1 MMQKLKLYR
10 TAPYVSGALVAINT
24 IIFLWCHFTGELP
37 GNTVGISPHLFFE
50 NGEYYRI
57 IASMFFHADIGH
69 LVNNMLILFGLG
81 AMIEKEVGHV
91 VFAVLYFIAGI
102 GGNIASLAYKVRM
115 GEWYVESIGASGA
128 VFGLVGVLLALVFIS
143 DLNLPN
149 VTPARVLFVV
159 AYSIYTGIGNSDI
172 DNAAHIGGAVCGALL
187 GGIWCMFRYFCKKYK
202 SARSG
207 HGERRGN

>member
-1 MMQKLKLYR
+1 MIQKLKLYR

-24 IIFLWCHFTGELP
+24 LIFLWCYFTGELP

-50 NGEYYRI
+50 NREYYRM

-81 AMIEKEVGHV
+81 AMIEKEVGHLA
-91 VFAVLYFIAGI
+91 FAIFYFFAGI
-102 GGNIASLAYKVRM
+102 GGNIVSLAYKIRM

-128 VFGLVGVLLALVFIS
+128 VFGLVGVLIALVFVS

-149 VTPARVLFVV
+149 VTPMRVLFVV
-159 AYSIYTGIGNSDI
+159 AYSIYTGVGNSEI
-172 DNAAHIGGAVCGALL
+172 DNAAHIGGALFGAFL
-187 GGIWCMFRYFCKKYK
+187 GGIWCIFRFLHKKYK

-207 HGERRGN
+207 HGERHGN

>member
-1 MMQKLKLYR
+1 MIQKLKFYK
-10 TAPYVSGALVAINT
+10 TAPYVSGMLVAVNT
-24 IIFLWCHFTGELP
+24 LIFLWCNFTGELP
-37 GNTVGISPHLFFE
+37 ENTIGISPYLFLE
-50 NGEYYRI
+50 NREYYRI

-102 GGNIASLAYKVRM
+102 GGNVVSLVYKVRM

-128 VFGLVGVLLALVFIS
+128 VFGLVGVLLALVFVS

-149 VTPARVLFVV
+149 VTPPRVLFVV
-159 AYSIYTGIGNSDI
+159 AYSIYTGIGNSGI
-172 DNAAHIGGAVCGALL
+172 DNAAHIGGAVCGALI
-187 GGIWCMFRYFCKKYK
+187 GGIWCIFRYIGK
-202 SARSG
+202 G
-207 HGERRGN
+207 